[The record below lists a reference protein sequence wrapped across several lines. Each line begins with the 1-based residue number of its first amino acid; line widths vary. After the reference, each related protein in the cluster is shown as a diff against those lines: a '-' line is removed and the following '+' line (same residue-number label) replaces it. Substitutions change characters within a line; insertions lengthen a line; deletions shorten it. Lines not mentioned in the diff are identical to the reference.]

1 MPTRNHFAL
10 WINGRFFYGWVMLA
24 IGFLALLASGPGQ
37 SFTFAVFINPLI
49 EELDLSFTLPLPGAS
64 LELGERTVISMA
76 YGLGTFMAA
85 LALFYVGKLV
95 DRHGP
100 RVMLA
105 ILAFLLGVVCL
116 LFPFVVNIAMLLVA
130 FTAVRFLG
138 QGSMMLAGNN
148 LVSQWFTRRRGFALS
163 LASLGFAVGT
173 AVYPPILQFAI
184 DTIGWR
190 MSWVWMGFIVWAMI
204 IPATLFL
211 VINRPED
218 LQLLP
223 DGEKDAGE
231 ASPMESM
238 DSTDSTDSAETTQT
252 TQTAQDGKASDSRE
266 PEVSWTLAEARR
278 TFTFWIIA
286 VALANP
292 SALITGL
299 VVHQISYFENQG
311 LSAQLAAN
319 IFPITAVSMVV
330 FILIFGMLLDRVST
344 RFVLS
349 GGILLM
355 AVTMWV
361 MRIADTPALAIFYA
375 LIMGACQGSM
385 MTMFPYVWPRY
396 FGREHL
402 GSIQGQASTVI
413 IIGASV
419 GQIPFAIFYDW
430 LGSYHEALL
439 IFSLFPVA
447 FGILVAFLKP
457 PQKSPQKSP

>member
-1 MPTRNHFAL
+1 MPTRNRFAL
-10 WINGRFFYGWVMLA
+10 WVNGRFFYGWVMLA

-49 EELDLSFTLPLPGAS
+49 AELDLSFTLPLPGAS
-64 LELGERTVISMA
+64 LELGERTVISTA
-76 YGLGTFMAA
+76 YGLGTFVAA

-116 LFPFVVNIAMLLVA
+116 LFPFVINIAMLVLV
-130 FTAVRFLG
+130 FTAVRFFG

-173 AVYPPILQFAI
+173 AVYPPVLQFSI

-204 IPATLFL
+204 IPVTLFL

-218 LQLLP
+218 LRLLP
-223 DGEKDAGE
+223 DGEKEAGE
-231 ASPMESM
+231 ASPA
-238 DSTDSTDSAETTQT
+238 DSTDSTETTQP
-252 TQTAQDGKASDSRE
+252 ARDGIAAKSRE
-266 PEVSWTLAEARR
+266 PEVSWTLSEARR
-278 TFTFWIIA
+278 TFTFWILA

-292 SALITGL
+292 SAMITGL

-330 FILIFGMLLDRVST
+330 FILIFGTLLDRLNT

-375 LIMGACQGSM
+375 VIMGACQGAM
-385 MTMFPYVWPRY
+385 MTTFPYVWPRY
-396 FGREHL
+396 FGRKHL
-402 GSIQGQASTVI
+402 GSIQGQATTVI

-430 LGSYHEALL
+430 LGSYHEALM
-439 IFSLFPVA
+439 IFSLFPIV

-457 PQKSPQKSP
+457 PQKAAQ

>member
-1 MPTRNHFAL
+1 MPIRNRLAH
-10 WINGRFFYGWVMLA
+10 WINDRIFYGWVMLV

-37 SFTFAVFINPLI
+37 SFTFAIFINPLI
-49 EELDLSFTLPLPGAS
+49 DELDLAFTLSFLGVS
-64 LELGERTVISMA
+64 LELGERTVISSA
-76 YGLGTFMAA
+76 YGLGTFVAA
-85 LALFYVGKLV
+85 LALFYVGRLV

-100 RVMLA
+100 RLMLA
-105 ILAFLLGVVCL
+105 ILALLLGVVCL
-116 LFPFVVNIAMLLVA
+116 FFPFVVNVAMLLVA

-173 AVYPPILQFAI
+173 AVYPPVLQYAT

-190 MSWVWMGFIVWAMI
+190 MSWVWMGVVVWALI
-204 IPATLFL
+204 IPAALFL

-223 DGEKDAGE
+223 DGDKDAGE
-231 ASPMESM
+231 SSP
-238 DSTDSTDSAETTQT
+238 TDSAETAGA
-252 TQTAQDGKASDSRE
+252 AQSGKAASSRE

-299 VVHQISYFENQG
+299 VVHQISYFVEDQG
-311 LSAQLAAN
+311 FSAQFAAS
-319 IFPITAVSMVV
+319 IFPFTAVSMVG
-330 FILIFGMLLDRVST
+330 FILIFGQLLDRVPT

-375 LIMGACQGSM
+375 VIMGACQGAM

-402 GSIQGQASTVI
+402 GSIQGQASTII

-430 LGSYHEALL
+430 LGGYHEALM
-439 IFSLFPVA
+439 IFSLFPVT

-457 PQKSPQKSP
+457 PQKPPQKPPHKTGIPAS